1 MQFAPA
7 ERERHKIA
15 LPIRNNG
22 VARTKRILLYYR
34 VVRKSVNL
42 QYITLGRLDDGT
54 TKSSAKRLMF
64 QVLFF
69 LGFL

>member
-34 VVRKSVNL
+34 VVQNIVHLEFLPLTNPISNKNKIINYEYL
-42 QYITLGRLDDGT
+42 NYD
-54 TKSSAKRLMF
+54 
-64 QVLFF
+64 QVF
-69 LGFL
+69 G

>member
-22 VARTKRILLYYR
+22 VARTKRILLYR
-34 VVRKSVNL
+34 VVQEIVHL
-42 QYITLGRLDDGT
+42 E
-54 TKSSAKRLMF
+54 
-64 QVLFF
+64 F
-69 LGFL
+69 LLLTNPISNKNNIINFEQLNYEQGFW

>member
-22 VARTKRILLYYR
+22 VARTKRIHTAILQGGPKHCSFEVLSFNP
-34 VVRKSVNL
+34 VRPDIKS
-42 QYITLGRLDDGT
+42 
-54 TKSSAKRLMF
+54 
-64 QVLFF
+64 
-69 LGFL
+69 